1 MSAMLKALSNRENP
15 NLLPRA
21 TFSPI
26 KRNTYSDSF
35 LGCFM
40 NLFIA
45 VLLVPLSLLCS
56 LISSLSILCLFKLL
70 LPFMNSVANLNVS
83 LNLELPNSTSN
94 IPLIK
99 LISLSDS
106 LVVLPL
112 ITLGI

>member
-1 MSAMLKALSNRENP
+1 MSAMLKALSNRGDT

-21 TFSPI
+21 TFSPT

-45 VLLVPLSLLCS
+45 VLLVPLSLLCN